1 MRVEFHHAEDPGTV
15 VGTAV
20 WRPGSVTVECDDP
33 TIADALARAFRRS
46 PVVVD
51 DAAYRPPGATG
62 EVVVQPGGLEWFRA
76 VAQVRVPAEAGLVA
90 RFVPR
95 VREGGG
101 YDPAAG
107 YRSFEESIERLIGSA

>member
-1 MRVEFHHAEDPGTV
+1 MRVEFHRAEAPATV

-20 WRPGSVTVECDDP
+20 WRPGSVAVESDDP
-33 TIADALARAFRRS
+33 SIADTLTRAFRRT
-46 PVVVD
+46 PIVVD
-51 DAAYRPPGATG
+51 DAAYRPLGTTG
-62 EVVVQPGGLEWFRA
+62 EVVLQPGGLDWFRA
-76 VAQVRVPAEAGLVA
+76 VAQVRVPSETGLVA

-107 YRSFEESIERLIGSA
+107 YRSFGDSMERLVRDA